1 MGDNLESL
9 DFGEDFQINKLVV
22 GSRFGCVLSVNGT
35 IKCWGRNGV
44 YQLGDGTN
52 NHRGDDPNEMGNDL
66 VAVDLGSNFLPINI
80 ECGGWHV
87 CSMSI
92 GHEVKC
98 WGKCL
103 HLKYEFLG
111 RNDLELFCH
120 DAMTKVSCCLTKNQ
134 KLSFQFFF
142 ANTHIVQGIMVADSS
157 ALVVDG
163 RISLVIICQM
173 SFLGPV
179 SFRI

>member
-9 DFGEDFQINKLVV
+9 DFGNDFQINKLVV
-22 GSRFGCVLSVNGT
+22 GSRSGCVLSVNGT
-35 IKCWGRNGV
+35 IKCWGGNNA
-44 YQLGDGTN
+44 YQLGDGTE
-52 NHRGDDPNEMGNDL
+52 NHRGDDPNEMGNNL
-66 VAVDLGSNFLPINI
+66 IAVDLGSNFIPNDI

-98 WGKCL
+98 WGMCL
-103 HLKYEFLG
+103 HLKYESLG

-120 DAMTKVSCCLTKNQ
+120 DAMTKVSSCLTKNQ
-134 KLSFQFFF
+134 KSFIFFF
-142 ANTHIVQGIMVADSS
+142 VNTHIVQEVIVWDSS

-163 RISLVIICQM
+163 RISLVIICR
-173 SFLGPV
+173 P
-179 SFRI
+179 